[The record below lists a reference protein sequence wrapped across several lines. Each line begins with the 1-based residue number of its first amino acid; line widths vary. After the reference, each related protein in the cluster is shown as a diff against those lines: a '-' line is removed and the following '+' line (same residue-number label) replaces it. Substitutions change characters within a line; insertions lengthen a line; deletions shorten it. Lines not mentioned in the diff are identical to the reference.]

1 MNLSRISI
9 WNQENPEYN
18 FRNSK
23 KNRNFWKITS
33 GITTWLTYQ
42 LHPIDHH
49 LQSVP
54 APPKTEKCPKKKS
67 LRKPAFSLLK
77 IRRFDTQSFAYL
89 TKGRYTY
96 LFNSPR
102 SQELFQVFP
111 NQIYQ
116 LQDLHSKIVITNTP
130 LFPLETGLWGQVLL
144 LPIKK
149 SKAANNGHRPQW
161 PLTRSLPKS
170 AFGRPVSRFCKLGF

>member
-1 MNLSRISI
+1 MVHLSISLHK
-9 WNQENPEYN
+9 P
-18 FRNSK
+18 SPSVKTSTTK
-23 KNRNFWKITS
+23 KGEMS
-33 GITTWLTYQ
+33 Q
-42 LHPIDHH
+42 
-49 LQSVP
+49 
-54 APPKTEKCPKKKS
+54 KTILC
-67 LRKPAFSLLK
+67 KPTFSPLK
-77 IRRFDTQSFAYL
+77 IRRLDTQSFAYL

-102 SQELFQVFP
+102 SQELFPVFP

-130 LFPLETGLWGQVLL
+130 LFPLETGLWGQVLR
-144 LPIKK
+144 LPIQK

-170 AFGRPVSRFCKLGF
+170 AFGRPVSRFDLGITVIDIHQ